1 MPVMRHPD
9 AESKLVG
16 YAIGGVVMRM
26 LCRWSRLRQM
36 MATVAAFATFVA
48 SIASAQFVAQGTGVS
63 DAGSTKRLAPA
74 ASGRPGERTNDGD
87 PELRRQFKSLIAEN
101 ENASVRF
108 SEAFK
113 KLKTDGE
120 KKAYSSANWPTEK
133 QVVGRMLELA
143 RLHPEDPTSFDVL
156 AWIVDLGYNTAESGD
171 AAVILARR
179 HGADRRLWL
188 ITQDMRRGVIS
199 LGRGVLFQA
208 VLEHNPDRAT
218 RGRACLDLAQ
228 YHAELANFTH
238 ILNTPGLKPW
248 QAQAYT
254 EERLDPFRKLE
265 PTQLD
270 AEAGRL
276 YERVMTEFADVVP
289 IKWGTVPS
297 MRDSDPR
304 TVYEPKQDDKLDS
317 GTLADRARP
326 ALEELRRFG
335 LGKVA
340 PEIEGP
346 DIDGHRFKLS
356 DFRGRVVVLTFSGT
370 WCGPCEGMYPHQREI
385 VARLKKRPFALVSVM
400 TDKEA
405 TPIRKEIES
414 GVITWRCWWE
424 RGGTEGAIPIAWKV
438 HGYPTVYVLDHRG
451 VIRLKFTG
459 YLATPKGAEDSQP
472 PIDEFI
478 ERPLKEQAADRA

>member
-1 MPVMRHPD
+1 MR
-9 AESKLVG
+9 KLVPEATIFWH
-16 YAIGGVVMRM
+16 AIGGLVTQMRYT
-26 LCRWSRLRQM
+26 RLAVRRTI
-36 MATVAAFATFVA
+36 ATVGSSATVTAAIAAMAFA
-48 SIASAQFVAQGTGVS
+48 SQGPG
-63 DAGSTKRLAPA
+63 APACGSTQERSLATSVR
-74 ASGRPGERTNDGD
+74 SGDGANAGD
-87 PELRRQFKSLIAEN
+87 PELRRQLKSLIREN
-101 ENASVRF
+101 ENASLRYG
-108 SEAFK
+108 EAFK

-120 KKAYSSANWPTEK
+120 KKAYVSTNWPTEK

-143 RLHPEDPTSFDVL
+143 RLHPEDPTSFDAL
-156 AWIVDLGYNTAESGD
+156 AWIVDFGYNTAESDD
-171 AAVILARR
+171 AAVILATRY
-179 HGADRRLWL
+179 GADRRLWL

-199 LGRGVLFQA
+199 LGRGVLFEA
-208 VLEHNPDRAT
+208 VLKHSSDRAT

-228 YHAELANFTH
+228 YDVELANFTR
-238 ILNTPGLKPW
+238 ILKTPGMRPW

-326 ALEELRRFG
+326 ALKELRALSVGR
-335 LGKVA
+335 VA
-340 PEIEGP
+340 PEIDGP

-356 DFRGRVVVLTFSGT
+356 DFRGRVVILTFSGT
-370 WCGPCEGMYPHQREI
+370 WCGPCEAMYPHQREI
-385 VARLKKRPFALVSVM
+385 VSRLKGRPFALLSVM
-400 TDKEA
+400 TDAEA
-405 TPIRKEIES
+405 GPIRKEIES

-424 RGGTEGAIPIAWKV
+424 RGGTEGAIPTAWNV
-438 HGYPTVYVLDHRG
+438 HGFPTVYVLDQKG

-459 YLATPKGAEDSQP
+459 LLAPLKYAEDSQP

-478 ERPLKEQAADRA
+478 DRLLTEQEAKAE